1 MGANSETEHQDVLE
15 LFLRNDDHDL
25 HSSPNQ
31 GRNGKHGR
39 GKMHKKYDGKN
50 LKVRDHMGVQGGFYN

>member
-25 HSSPNQ
+25 HSSPGNMDYS
-31 GRNGKHGR
+31 GETRDT
-39 GKMHKKYDGKN
+39 DGAEEGLGEKP
-50 LKVRDHMGVQGGFYN
+50 

>member
-25 HSSPNQ
+25 HSSPGNMDYS
-31 GRNGKHGR
+31 GEARDT
-39 GKMHKKYDGKN
+39 DGAEEGLGEKPEGSP
-50 LKVRDHMGVQGGFYN
+50 LARPRHR